1 MSEYS
6 PLIED
11 DENIFILKRTTNIFK
26 KDEFMLTKDNKV
38 LCKFKKNSSKIK
50 FNFNCKNITFNQKF
64 KYFEGKKIFCIFLKN
79 PVYGIVY
86 FNELGMISIYFK
98 HKGKGFHSINE
109 NYNSKRNITILD
121 EDNVAKF
128 KTSTSKLEASSPEA
142 ITSSSSRLTFSKVN
156 SAHVCSSIVLK
167 ELNETP
173 SADGSTSTR

>member
-11 DENIFILKRTTNIFK
+11 DENIFILKRTTNLFK
-26 KDEFMLTKDNKV
+26 KDEFLLTKDNKI
-38 LCKFKKNSSKIK
+38 LCTFKKNCSKIK

-121 EDNVAKF
+121 EDNVDKF
-128 KTSTSKLEASSPEA
+128 KMEKINKNNYRISILDNFGISKKRKTNIMFYA
-142 ITSSSSRLTFSKVN
+142 ILTYLIFSYN
-156 SAHVCSSIVLK
+156 Y
-167 ELNETP
+167 
-173 SADGSTSTR
+173 

>member
-11 DENIFILKRTTNIFK
+11 DENIFILKRTTNLFK
-26 KDEFMLTKDNKV
+26 KDEFLLTKDNKI
-38 LCKFKKNSSKIK
+38 LCTFKKNCSKIK

-109 NYNSKRNITILD
+109 SYNSKRNITILD
-121 EDNVAKF
+121 DEKIKKF
-128 KTSTSKLEASSPEA
+128 KIKKINKNNYKISIFDNFGISKKRKTN
-142 ITSSSSRLTFSKVN
+142 IMFYTILTYLIFSYN
-156 SAHVCSSIVLK
+156 Y
-167 ELNETP
+167 
-173 SADGSTSTR
+173 

>member
-64 KYFEGKKIFCIFLKN
+64 KYFGGKKIFCIFLKN

-86 FNELGMISIYFK
+86 FNKLGMISIYFK
-98 HKGKGFHSINE
+98 HKGMGFHSINE

-121 EDNVAKF
+121 EDNVDKF
-128 KTSTSKLEASSPEA
+128 KMEKINKNNYRISILDNFGISKKRKTNIMFYTIL
-142 ITSSSSRLTFSKVN
+142 IYLIFSYN
-156 SAHVCSSIVLK
+156 Y
-167 ELNETP
+167 
-173 SADGSTSTR
+173 